1 MAAPKRFFVDSVGGE
16 EIVLTGDT
24 YSHVRNVLR
33 LREGDEIVLLDNS
46 GKEYDAVIRACGK
59 GFVTCSVLSERV
71 SDKECR
77 TDIALF
83 AGFLKGDRTEFVV
96 QKATE
101 LGVREIGL
109 FTSRYCS
116 AYPSENKLARLR
128 KVAFEAAQQCLRS
141 VAPDVRLYD
150 FSGAVRAADRYENK
164 IFACEFA
171 EKSET
176 EIRGLRGSC
185 ALMVGSE
192 GGFSREEFE
201 EARRCG
207 WAGVSLGKRILR
219 AETAAVALTAITAYC
234 LGEME

>member
-24 YSHVRNVLR
+24 YSHIRNVLR
-33 LREGDEIVLLDNS
+33 LRVGDEIVLLDNS
-46 GKEYDAVIRACGK
+46 GKEYDAVIRVLGK
-59 GFVTCSVLSERV
+59 GSLTCSVLSSRV
-71 SDKECR
+71 SDKECAER
-77 TDIALF
+77 IALF
-83 AGFLKGDRTEFVV
+83 SGFLKGDKTETVV

-116 AYPSENKLARLR
+116 AYPSETKLQRLR
-128 KVAFEAAQQCLRS
+128 KVAFEAAQQCLRP
-141 VAPDVRLYD
+141 VAPSVTLYD
-150 FSGAVRAADRYENK
+150 FSGALRAADGYENK

-171 EKSET
+171 EKNDIALRS
-176 EIRGLRGSC
+176 LRGSC

-201 EARRCG
+201 EAKRCG
-207 WAGVSLGKRILR
+207 WSGVTLGRRILR